1 MKKQSKPTNQFIFT
15 VYAEDKRGLI
25 GQLMIFFNRRYYDVH
40 SLNVARTDISDL
52 VMITIEAAVPAQEVF
67 TLQEKLKKIIE
78 VYSVT
83 VTPGDAGLKKTG
95 FYRLSVDVLK
105 EPLWQLI
112 QKYGATLTSIDKDS
126 LVISKTGQ
134 DKDLEELYGLLEGP
148 SLLGFCKSGLIVESC
163 LMPFEQ
169 LVVTE
174 LPVDKLD
181 LKFAIIS
188 SR

>member
-1 MKKQSKPTNQFIFT
+1 MKKQSKTTSQFIFT

-25 GQLMIFFNRRYYDVH
+25 GQLMVFFNRRYYDVH

-52 VMITIEAAVPAQEVF
+52 VMITIEASLPASEVF

-83 VTPGDAGLKKTG
+83 ATSEGAGLKKTG
-95 FYRLSVDVLK
+95 FYRLSIDVLN

-112 QKYGATLTSIDKDS
+112 HKYGATLSSIDKDS

-134 DKDLEELYGLLEGP
+134 DKDLSELYSLLEGP
-148 SLLGFCKSGLIVESC
+148 SLLGFCKSALIVESS
-163 LMPFEQ
+163 LVPFEQ
-169 LVVTE
+169 LMGAE
-174 LPVDKLD
+174 LHSED
-181 LKFAIIS
+181 IG
-188 SR
+188 

>member
-1 MKKQSKPTNQFIFT
+1 MKKQSKPTSQFILT

-25 GQLMIFFNRRYYDVH
+25 GQLMVFFNRRYYDVH

-52 VMITIEAAVPAQEVF
+52 VMLTIEATLPAPEVF

-95 FYRLSVDVLK
+95 FYRLSTDVLN

-112 QKYGATLTSIDKDS
+112 QKYGATLSSIDKDS

-134 DKDLEELYGLLEGP
+134 DRDLDELYSLLEGP
-148 SLLGFCKSGLIVESC
+148 SLLGFCKSALIVESS
-163 LMPFEQ
+163 LVPFEQ
-169 LVVTE
+169 LMGTE
-174 LPVDKLD
+174 LHAEDVG
-181 LKFAIIS
+181 
-188 SR
+188 